1 MQCWERFCY
10 LENLER
16 TLTKQLQKSIKV
28 SAKQTFISVSD
39 KVCFYLVIKLEQ
51 EEKNIFGKGD

>member
-1 MQCWERFCY
+1 
-10 LENLER
+10 
-16 TLTKQLQKSIKV
+16 LTKQLQKSIKV